1 MKLKHLWAPLA
12 GAIAITIAGST
23 PALAVDPDPAYMSL
37 TGTPKLGEYMTITTT
52 ENLVGNYFDIW
63 MCPNKDILPRDG
75 VDTGSECV
83 AVSFWER
90 GSVDGWSRTPPP
102 GFESQTVALN
112 MKWQLSDELVP
123 GLNPSDSQ
131 PYLDSD
137 GGQILVEPPEAGSWC
152 EYAGWYLIIN
162 DYGSYNGADGMGY
175 DRHSNWSEA
184 FSTEGC
190 PEGSGGGSGS
200 GSGTLA
206 NTGASSTAGI
216 VAGSLGLVAVAG
228 GLMLVR
234 ARRLGANGN

>member
-12 GAIAITIAGST
+12 GALAISIAGAT
-23 PALAVDPDPAYMSL
+23 PAMAVDPAPPYMSL

-52 ENLVGNYFDIW
+52 ENLKGDFFDIW
-63 MCPNKDILPRDG
+63 MCPNKDILPRVG

-90 GSVDGWSRTPPP
+90 FLVDGWSRTPP

-112 MKWQLSDELVP
+112 MKWLISDEFVP

-131 PYLDSD
+131 PYLTSD
-137 GGQILVEPPEAGSWC
+137 GDTITVEPPEAGSWC

-162 DYGSYNGADGMGY
+162 DFGSYNGADGLGY
-175 DRHSNWSEA
+175 DAHSNWSEA

-190 PEGSGGGSGS
+190 PEGSGGGSGG
-200 GSGTLA
+200 GSGTLPD
-206 NTGASSTAGI
+206 TGASSTAGI